1 METKTLNKTA
11 EQISVHA
18 DVTERCRVVKKLTSV
33 GNYEGAREALG
44 ELWGGIGNRPRIE
57 GLPPN
62 DQAELLLRAGAL
74 SGWLGSSSQ
83 VPGAQG
89 IAKDLISESIR
100 AFEVLGHR
108 EKIAE
113 AQSDLALCYW
123 REGAM
128 DEARILF
135 REALAKAADPANSL
149 RILARSTTVEYSSN
163 RFAEA
168 LALLDQAAPLLDQVE
183 DAAALGCYHMQ
194 RALVL
199 RRLGGAE
206 NLDRALIENTAAS
219 VHFEQANH
227 RRYFARVEN
236 NIGNIHRQLGRY
248 DDALDHLERARR
260 TFTELGDVGTA
271 AQVNDTRARVFLDQQ
286 RYVEAEKIA
295 SLSALALEAGD
306 EQSLLAE
313 ALETQGVAL
322 AHMGRYQPAL
332 RTLKRAADVAETA
345 GDVQL
350 SGRVFLTILEELK
363 SFLPSSEI
371 SGMYQ
376 EADRRLGD
384 QLSAE
389 SMARLRSCARL
400 ITASAAAGGTESA
413 SMKGLFGQEVH
424 NRESE
429 LIKAALDQAKGSV
442 TRAAKELGLTHQGLC
457 YIINHRH
464 KQLLG
469 ARAPIRIRRKSIIK
483 KRPNGGAGGKGSA
496 KN

>member
-1 METKTLNKTA
+1 METKILNKSTDLP
-11 EQISVHA
+11 VRA
-18 DVTERCRVVKKLTSV
+18 DVAQRCAAARELTSI
-33 GNYEGAREALG
+33 GDYEAAREALAG
-44 ELWGGIGNRPRIE
+44 LWSIGDRPKIE
-57 GLPPN
+57 GLPAN
-62 DQAELLLRAGAL
+62 EQAELLLRAGAL

-83 VPGAQG
+83 IPGAQEL
-89 IAKDLISESIR
+89 AKDLISESIR
-100 AFEVLGHR
+100 AFETLGDQ

-128 DEARILF
+128 DEARVWF
-135 REALAKAADPANSL
+135 REALAKATDPANRL
-149 RILARSTTVEYSSN
+149 RILARGSTVEYSSN
-163 RFAEA
+163 RFDEA

-183 DAAALGCYHMQ
+183 DAVAEGCYHMH
-194 RALVL
+194 RAVVL

-206 NLDRALIENTAAS
+206 NLDRALIESAAAS
-219 VHFEQANH
+219 VHFEKANH
-227 RRYFARVEN
+227 RRYFARCEN
-236 NIGNIHRQLGRY
+236 NTGNILRQLGRY
-248 DDALDHLERARR
+248 EEALNQLERARR

-295 SLSALALEAGD
+295 FLSASALEAGD

-322 AHMGRYQPAL
+322 ARMGRYQSAL
-332 RTLKRAADVAETA
+332 GTLKRAAHIAETA

-363 SFLPSSEI
+363 SFLSPNEI
-371 SGMYQ
+371 GSTYQ

-389 SMARLRSCARL
+389 RMARLRSCARL
-400 ITASAAAGGTESA
+400 ATANTATGKTEDPVRRGS
-413 SMKGLFGQEVH
+413 FEQEVH

-429 LIKAALDQAKGSV
+429 LIKAALDEASGSV
-442 TRAAKELGLTHQGLC
+442 TRAARMLGLTHQGLC

-483 KRPNGGAGGKGSA
+483 KR
-496 KN
+496 